1 MAYVLTNKPE
11 QALSA
16 VNKSLVLDNDSR
28 NSLML
33 KSEILNALGKNKEA
47 ESVMRKA
54 EFLPEGNWSER
65 FTLQQ

>member
-1 MAYVLTNKPE
+1 MAYILKKRPT

-16 VNKSLVLDNDSR
+16 INKSLVLDNNSR

-33 KSEILNALGKNKEA
+33 KSEILSALGREKESEA
-47 ESVMRKA
+47 IMKKA

-65 FTLQQ
+65 FSVQ